1 MQTSLDREAREQM
14 TVAELARFIFRLAKE
29 KKIGISNLS
38 GLQQQ
43 LCSERQRSNHHV
55 KDDSFLLKFY
65 EAIAQLR
72 RRGLLVDVVE
82 SNVMPPRTS
91 TRLTSVGEKSDFHDG
106 ILILIDDAHEIVNSL
121 KEEIPKLDSVVEQYY
136 LESLRT
142 CQEGFYIS
150 SVICLGAASER
161 AINCLAEA
169 VVNRDASYQAD
180 IETQR
185 TVSALTRYLSQ
196 NVNKIFKSIAEPTFQ
211 SELRDKLEGMA
222 RIYRLNRNDAGHPDG
237 LPQDWRRDEQEC
249 YLNQFRRYVLTVF
262 QAIDILKI

>member
-1 MQTSLDREAREQM
+1 MQLSLDREQREEM
-14 TVAELARFIFRLAKE
+14 TVAELARFMFRLAKE
-29 KKIGISNLS
+29 RKIHFNNLP
-38 GLQQQ
+38 GLPQQ
-43 LCSERQRSNHHV
+43 LCSEHQQLNYAE
-55 KDDSFLLKFY
+55 DDSFLLKFY
-65 EAIAQLR
+65 EAIAQLKR
-72 RRGLLVDVVE
+72 WGLVVDIVKKE
-82 SNVMPPRTS
+82 TYHQPRL
-91 TRLTSVGEKSDFHDG
+91 RITSVGEKSDFHDG

-121 KEEIPKLDSVVEQYY
+121 KEEIPKLDLVVEQYY

-169 VVNRDASYQAD
+169 VVKRDASYQAD
-180 IETQR
+180 IQQQR
-185 TVSALTRYLSQ
+185 TISALTRYLSQ
-196 NVNKIFKSIAEPTFQ
+196 NVNKIFQSIADSAFQ

-222 RIYRLNRNDAGHPDG
+222 RIYRLNRNDAGHPDS

-262 QAIDILKI
+262 QAIDRLNTI

>member
-1 MQTSLDREAREQM
+1 MQLSLNREQREQM
-14 TVAELARFIFRLAKE
+14 TVAELARFMFRLAKE
-29 KKIGISNLS
+29 KKISFNNLS

-43 LCSERQRSNHHV
+43 LCSEREQLNHV
-55 KDDSFLLKFY
+55 GDDSFLLKFY

-82 SNVMPPRTS
+82 SNFIPPRTR

-121 KEEIPKLDSVVEQYY
+121 KEEIPDLDPVVEQYY

-169 VVNRDASYQAD
+169 VVNCDASYQAD
-180 IETQR
+180 IGNQR
-185 TVSALTRYLSQ
+185 TISALTRYLSQ
-196 NVNKIFKSIAEPTFQ
+196 NVNKIFKSIADSTFQ
-211 SELRDKLEGMA
+211 SELRDKLEGMG
-222 RIYRLNRNDAGHPDG
+222 RIYRLNRNDAGHPDS

-249 YLNQFRRYVLTVF
+249 YLNQFHRYVLTIF
-262 QAIDILKI
+262 QAIDILTT